1 MSERCWMCD
10 KPSKKKYEER
20 QPKPENVWEHR
31 HPLTWHLCDEHY
43 EAVASGAPVVH
54 YKPPTPDLQQLT
66 TIVDRL
72 IRAHH
77 DGSPEWDYL
86 EDQYQQLKGK

>member
-1 MSERCWMCD
+1 MSEQERMLCWRCKGRGSISPIPCGACAGTGRIAIGD
-10 KPSKKKYEER
+10 K
-20 QPKPENVWEHR
+20 V
-31 HPLTWHLCDEHY
+31 HP
-43 EAVASGAPVVH
+43 
-54 YKPPTPDLQQLT
+54 PPPIPDLQQLT